1 MPSKFLKTSY
11 AESID
16 WDAPWA
22 NEGGKAYNA
31 SPDKKI
37 FLFFGLSNLLLTKI
51 GYIEIF
57 SRLSLKLNT
66 EFFDKISMNSLN
78 LILNSPV
85 AKITYQNG

>member
-66 EFFDKISMNSLN
+66 EFFDKVSINCYLRVTI
-78 LILNSPV
+78 ILC
-85 AKITYQNG
+85 TYLFKFR